1 MTNLTLI
8 QALRATIAKLENGAT
23 YKWTHM
29 GHCICGN
36 LVQSVTKF
44 SAKEIHEFALE
55 KAGDWRDQTL
65 EYCGTTG
72 YTMDYII
79 ETLLSL
85 GLKSHEIAHLERLS
99 DYKVLSRL
107 PVGERTLDH
116 RKREDVLTYLKSM
129 VAMLEE
135 EYSENVDLQKL
146 FIDEKTE
153 IFEYS

>member
-1 MTNLTLI
+1 MTNLNLI
-8 QALRATIAKLENGAT
+8 QALRSTIAKLENGAT

-36 LVQSVTKF
+36 LVQSVTKY
-44 SAKEIHEFALE
+44 SAREIHEFALE

-79 ETLLSL
+79 ETLIGL

-107 PVGERTLDH
+107 PIGERALDH
-116 RKREDVLTYLKSM
+116 RKREDVLIYLKAM
-129 VAMLEE
+129 VAMIEE
-135 EYSENVDLQKL
+135 EYSKNVDLNSL
-146 FIDEKTE
+146 FSEKEIE
-153 IFEYS
+153 IFDYS